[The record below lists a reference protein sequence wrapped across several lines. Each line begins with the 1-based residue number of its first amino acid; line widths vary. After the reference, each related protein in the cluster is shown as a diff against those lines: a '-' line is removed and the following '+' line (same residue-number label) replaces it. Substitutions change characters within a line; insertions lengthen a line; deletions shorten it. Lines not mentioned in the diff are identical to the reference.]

1 VATIM
6 IPLPDELKPIA
17 DEVLRLAELLK
28 RTHRGFANGRAVD
41 YVGIEDEVAAAVA
54 RVECACHRVTL
65 EALDVDQPEVI
76 IEGERYRR
84 VHRCEA
90 SYYAMAGAVPVMRT
104 LYRRI
109 GERNGKVVDAVSLRA
124 GVVGDGWLPRVAR
137 AMAHEIQDRPSRSA
151 EESAREFGRL
161 PYSRTSFEEVG
172 HAVGALYAP
181 RHVDI
186 EDALIEAYRVP
197 RDARSVSVSLDRVS
211 VPMEEPR
218 PRPPGPPREGDP
230 KRPIQRVFHM
240 AYCAT
245 VTLHDRQ
252 GEALHTIRYGCMPQG
267 DPRQLCASVAGDVWS
282 LCRQRPDLRLS
293 LLCDGAPEMWNL
305 LAEQFTAEKL
315 GAEVHRLV
323 DLWHLLE
330 KLGAAAGVTRA
341 DAAAAKAQVLTW
353 RLRLLNETRAAGQ
366 ILWELR
372 LSGCEHVRVGKQRP
386 VHDAITD
393 LENHADKMDYATA
406 RRQGLPV
413 GSGNVEATCKNLF
426 EVRMK
431 RSGARWKERTG
442 EHVVQLRALALSD
455 RWRPAMELTL
465 RPLRKAVRA
474 AA

>member
-1 VATIM
+1 VPVIM
-6 IPLPDELKPIA
+6 ISVPDELKPVA
-17 DEVLRLAELLK
+17 DEVQRLAHLVD
-28 RTHRGFANGRAVD
+28 RTRRGFADGRAVD
-41 YVGIEDEVAAAVA
+41 YVAVEDEIAEAVA
-54 RVECACHRVTL
+54 GVERACHRVTL
-65 EALDVDQPEVI
+65 EGLDVDRPEVL
-76 IEGERYRR
+76 IEGARYRR

-90 SYYAMAGAVPVMRT
+90 PYYAMAGAVPVMRT
-104 LYRRI
+104 LYRRV
-109 GERNGKVVDAVSLRA
+109 GERNGKVVDPVSLRA

-137 AMAHEIQDRPSRSA
+137 AMAHEVQDRPSRSA
-151 EESAREFGRL
+151 EQSAREFGRL
-161 PYSRTSFEEVG
+161 PYSRTSFEEVA

-197 RDARSVSVSLDRVS
+197 AEARSISVSLDRVS

-218 PRPPGPPREGDP
+218 PRRPGRPRKQDP

-245 VTLHDRQ
+245 VTLHDRR

-267 DPRQLCASVAGDVWS
+267 DPHQLCAGIAGDVWS
-282 LCRQRPDLRLS
+282 LFKQRSDLRLS

-315 GAEVHRLV
+315 GVEVHRLV

-330 KLGAAAGVTRA
+330 KLGAAARVMR
-341 DAAAAKAQVLTW
+341 DDEPEVRAQVQAW
-353 RLRLLNETRAAGQ
+353 RLRLLNDTHAAGQ

-372 LSGCEHVRVGKQRP
+372 LSGRENVRVGKDRP
-386 VHDAITD
+386 VHDAITY
-393 LENHADKMDYATA
+393 LENHGDKMDYATA

-442 EHVVQLRALALSD
+442 EHVVHLRALALSD
-455 RWRPAMELTL
+455 RWLPAMELTL
-465 RPLRKAVRA
+465 RPLRKAVRPA
-474 AA
+474 A

>member
-1 VATIM
+1 
-6 IPLPDELKPIA
+6 
-17 DEVLRLAELLK
+17 
-28 RTHRGFANGRAVD
+28 VD
-41 YVGIEDEVAAAVA
+41 YIAVEDEVAAAVA
-54 RVECACHRVTL
+54 RIECACHKVTL
-65 EALDVDQPEVI
+65 EALDVDRPEVVI
-76 IEGERYRR
+76 DGERYRR

-90 SYYAMAGAVPVMRT
+90 PYYAMAGAVPVMRS
-104 LYRRI
+104 LYRRV
-109 GERNGKVVDAVSLRA
+109 GERNGKVVDAISLRVGA
-124 GVVGDGWLPRVAR
+124 VGDGWLPRVAR

-151 EESAREFGRL
+151 AASAREFGRL
-161 PYSRTSFEEVG
+161 PYSRTSFEEVA

-186 EDALIEAYRVP
+186 EDALIAAYCVP
-197 RDARSVSVSLDRVS
+197 TAAHSVSVSLDRVS

-218 PRPPGPPREGDP
+218 PRRPGRPRKGDP

-245 VTLHDRQ
+245 VTLHDRH

-267 DPRQLCASVAGDVWS
+267 DPQQLCTGLAGDVWS
-282 LCRQRPDLRLS
+282 LFKQRPDLRVS

-305 LAEQFTAEKL
+305 LAEHFTAEKL
-315 GAEVHRLV
+315 GVEVHRLV

-330 KLGAAAGVTRA
+330 KLGKAATVLRDDAAGAT
-341 DAAAAKAQVLTW
+341 AQVQTW
-353 RLRLLNETRAAGQ
+353 RLRLLNDTGAAAQ

-372 LSGCEHVRVGKQRP
+372 LSGRESVRVGQERP
-386 VHDAITD
+386 VHDAITY

-406 RRQGLPV
+406 RRLGLPV

-426 EVRMK
+426 EVRLK
-431 RSGARWKERTG
+431 RSGARWKGPTG

-455 RWRPAMELTL
+455 RWHQAMDLTL